1 MGVFLTDEQ
10 RRTCRV
16 KWFAL
21 RDDIK
26 ARKISVAESESLTA
40 TQYKTMTRG
49 LSLLYGAAFRLYEI
63 AENDGDCTASFRELF
78 EKLTE
83 FHDWRDFGPCPECL
97 MPMSDAVAAPMAE
110 EVARIFAEAR
120 VRF

>member
-26 ARKISVAESESLTA
+26 ARKISLAESKSLTE

-49 LSLLYGAAFRLYEI
+49 LSLLYGAGFRLFEV
-63 AENDGDCTASFRELF
+63 AEHEGDCTSSFRELF

-83 FHDWRDFGPCPECL
+83 FHDLRDYGPCPECL
-97 MPMSDAVAAPMAE
+97 MPMSDAIAAPFAE
-110 EVARIFAEAR
+110 EVARIFAEAS
-120 VRF
+120 VRY